1 MNDLFKNSILY
12 IQFADILNDDELQD
26 LDFYISQLD
35 ILRINFNVK
44 NKLPTNKDIMQYIH
58 NEEYIDESDVPN
70 FIIFVRLIFNKY
82 ISVVNKLSKNNL
94 NKTAV

>member
-1 MNDLFKNSILY
+1 MNDLFKDTILH
-12 IQFADILNDDELQD
+12 IQFGDILQHNDELQD

-44 NKLPTNKDIMQYIH
+44 NKLPTNKDILQYIH

-82 ISVVNKLSKNNL
+82 INVVNKLSK
-94 NKTAV
+94 TT